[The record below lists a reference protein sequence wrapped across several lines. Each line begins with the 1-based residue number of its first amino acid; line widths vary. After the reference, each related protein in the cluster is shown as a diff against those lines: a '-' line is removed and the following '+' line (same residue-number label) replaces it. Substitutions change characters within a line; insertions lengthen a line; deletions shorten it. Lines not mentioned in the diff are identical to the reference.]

1 MRVTFKCICVTFYCF
16 CPVSPPSCRGACPC
30 HAGPHHRNAGGWPGC
45 LAAAALESPCEG
57 QSPAAG
63 ASGALVAGALV
74 AGALVAGALV
84 AGALVAGA
92 LVAVLPPL
100 TSRLPLPLRQGPSS
114 ARV

>member
-1 MRVTFKCICVTFYCF
+1 MRVTFKCMCVTFKCICVTFYCF
-16 CPVSPPSCRGACPC
+16 CLVSPPSCRGACPC

-84 AGALVAGA
+84 A
-92 LVAVLPPL
+92 VLPPL